1 VISFSDMIIKR
12 GEKLNIPE
20 EMVLI
25 PEGQFLMGSTE
36 DDVKKLLELDSNV
49 EASRF
54 DVEVPQ
60 REIHLSPYLIDKC
73 PVTNAEYKKFVVS
86 GGYKQ
91 RDYWSEAGWNYI
103 IQVKP
108 LDGNDLNSAMD
119 NDDECPVVNISW
131 YEAEAFAKYM
141 GKRLP
146 TEAEW
151 EKAARGTDGK
161 VYPWGNE
168 FDKTKL
174 NCSEARIEKTTPVDK
189 YVQGR
194 SEYGCFD
201 MAGNVWEWTADWFDS
216 RYYSSAPDSDPQG
229 PDKAEDSPFFG
240 RPEDVGTSIYEFE
253 PPEEG
258 DETLSG
264 CRVMRGGS
272 WSGGGVVHIRCANR
286 DYDEPDYKNETI
298 GFRCARSLT

>member
-1 VISFSDMIIKR
+1 MITKR
-12 GEKLNIPE
+12 NEKQNIPE
-20 EMVLI
+20 EMVLV

-36 DDVKKLLELDSNV
+36 EDVKKLLELDSNV

-60 REIHLSPYLIDKC
+60 REVYLSGYLIDKC
-73 PVTNAEYKKFVVS
+73 PVTIAEYKKFIES
-86 GGYKQ
+86 GGYKK
-91 RDYWSEAGWNYI
+91 RDYWSKAGWDYI
-103 IQVKP
+103 LQTKP
-108 LDGNDLNSAMD
+108 LDGDDLNSTMGGE
-119 NDDECPVVNISW
+119 DDCPVVNISW
-131 YEAEAFAKYM
+131 YEAEAFAKYA

-174 NCSEARIEKTTPVDK
+174 NCSEARIEKTTPVVK
-189 YVQGR
+189 YTEGR

-216 RYYSSAPDSDPQG
+216 QYYRSAPERDPQG
-229 PDKAEDSPFFG
+229 PDKAEDDPFFG

-253 PPEEG
+253 PPGEG
-258 DETLSG
+258 GDTLSG
-264 CRVMRGGS
+264 CRVLRGGS

-298 GFRCARSLT
+298 GFRCARSIDSTTE